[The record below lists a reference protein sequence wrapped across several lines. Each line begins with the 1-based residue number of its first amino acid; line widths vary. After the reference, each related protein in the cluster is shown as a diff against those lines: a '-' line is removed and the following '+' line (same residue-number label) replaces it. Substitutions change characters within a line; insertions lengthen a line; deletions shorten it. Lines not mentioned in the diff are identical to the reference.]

1 MLFHFH
7 SQKLFEFKRS
17 EGQCSTSGIV
27 DNCLT
32 DSAIESIERGLHN
45 KNFENNVEVGILSVS
60 QCLDGKDG
68 NGNEN
73 EHCNATASR
82 KNSHYQD
89 DNIGSDNDISKF
101 ASTCLEMGF
110 KDNVATKGIHTWIVY
125 RIEL

>member
-1 MLFHFH
+1 MLFHFY

-27 DNCLT
+27 DNEIT
-32 DSAIESIERGLHN
+32 ERGLHK

-60 QCLDGKDG
+60 QCVDVKDG
-68 NGNEN
+68 NGNRN
-73 EHCNATASR
+73 EHCNATTTR

-89 DNIGSDNDISKF
+89 DDIASDNDISEF

-110 KDNVATKGIHTWIVY
+110 KDNVAIKGKH
-125 RIEL
+125 

>member
-1 MLFHFH
+1 MLFHFY
-7 SQKLFEFKRS
+7 SQKLFQFKRS
-17 EGQCSTSGIV
+17 EGQCSTSGMV

-32 DSAIESIERGLHN
+32 DSAIESIERGLHK

-68 NGNEN
+68 NGSRN
-73 EHCNATASR
+73 EHCIAKPSR

-110 KDNVATKGIHTWIVY
+110 KDNVAIKGIH
-125 RIEL
+125 

>member
-1 MLFHFH
+1 MLFHFY

-17 EGQCSTSGIV
+17 EGQCSTSGMV
-27 DNCLT
+27 DNHLT
-32 DSAIESIERGLHN
+32 DSAIERIERGLQK
-45 KNFENNVEVGILSVS
+45 KNFETNVEVGILSVS
-60 QCLDGKDG
+60 QCLDVKDE
-68 NGNEN
+68 NGNRN
-73 EHCNATASR
+73 EHCNTTTSR

-89 DNIGSDNDISKF
+89 DNIGSDNDISEF

>member
-1 MLFHFH
+1 MLFHFY
-7 SQKLFEFKRS
+7 SQKLFQFKRS
-17 EGQCSTSGIV
+17 EGQCSTSGMV

-32 DSAIESIERGLHN
+32 DSAIESIERGLHK

-68 NGNEN
+68 NGSRN
-73 EHCNATASR
+73 EHCIATTSR

-89 DNIGSDNDISKF
+89 DNIGSDNDISEF

-110 KDNVATKGIHTWIVY
+110 KDNVAIKGMH
-125 RIEL
+125 